1 MSDLV
6 KKYEG
11 AADNETAA
19 GISEINKE
27 MYMFDLHSEEYSYVY
42 YILEK

>member
-1 MSDLV
+1 MSELV

-11 AADNETAA
+11 AADNETAL
-19 GISEINKE
+19 GIGEINKE

-42 YILEK
+42 YILER